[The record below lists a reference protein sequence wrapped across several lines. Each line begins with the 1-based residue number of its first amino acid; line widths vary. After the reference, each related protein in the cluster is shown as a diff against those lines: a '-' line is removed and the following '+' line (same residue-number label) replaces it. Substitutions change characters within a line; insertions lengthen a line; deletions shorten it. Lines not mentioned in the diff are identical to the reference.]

1 MTPLLRLVVALLAM
15 AMAMAW
21 AGPAAA
27 QTFPKF
33 TGLVVD
39 QADVLPPDVETRLTA
54 KLQALQKDTNRQL
67 VVVTIADLQNRPIGD
82 YTLALFRAW
91 NVGLKDADNGV
102 VLSIAPNAGVGRRGP
117 DIEVGYGLEPI
128 LTDTLSAIIIRDQ
141 MMPRL
146 QAQQVP
152 EAVEAGADAI
162 IAQLRAS
169 PEEAKTKVDASVA
182 AFDKANKRRTAG
194 GGGVPLGLIFWG
206 MIVAFIALSFLRRKG
221 GSGRRYRGD
230 GDGGMLPVVLWS
242 IANEIGNSALR
253 GGGGGGWS
261 SGGGDSGGGGWGGGG
276 FTGGGGGSAGGGG
289 ATGSW

>member
-1 MTPLLRLVVALLAM
+1 MTPLLRLVVALL

-206 MIVAFIALSFLRRKG
+206 MVVAFIALSFLRRKG

-261 SGGGDSGGGGWGGGG
+261 SSGGGDSGGGGWGGGG